1 VNKLRELFLIGG
13 VHDIDLDVLE
23 HLLELRDLFL
33 EVLLKLLVGGKLEGV
48 LLLPA
53 ATASCDFVEP
63 RNGFLRFFLDFYFV

>member
-1 VNKLRELFLIGG
+1 MIGG

-33 EVLLKLLVGGKLEGV
+33 EVLLKLLVGGQLEGV

-53 ATASCDFVEP
+53 ANASCDFVEP
-63 RNGFLRFFLDFYFV
+63 RNWFLRFFLNFLFV